1 MNFLRAGDK
10 LPVQRHF
17 FKNGVGDSL
26 PALRFLGGLINFYD
40 FIIMFSLM

>member
-10 LPVQRHF
+10 LPVQ
-17 FKNGVGDSL
+17 GDSL
-26 PALRFLGGLINFYD
+26 PALRFLGGLDNFYD